1 MQTSYQPVIKV
12 TPEVPYNPGFPMR
25 AYEFGTAPYMGQ
37 YEVPGLSAFHN
48 DYMPYFLCCKFADFR
63 CQMFYWRRPSSG
75 CQEYQPPAYGEVM
88 GAGTFNTID
97 NDKFIFN
104 EPGVYN
110 GLYIP
115 HTLST
120 PEVKVQIRM
129 ERYPNRRV
137 DFSESC
143 CFSEHGVRS
152 ILTGLLGRYMAQQ
165 DLVQPTNATVVT
177 GVVLEATGTDRVHVV
192 ARKDTRRFRYR
203 TSIIVGNI
211 LRYFDTMRIQRFKG
225 KSYSNFKFK
234 IFGSHFQE

>member
-12 TPEVPYNPGFPMR
+12 TPDVPYNPGFPLR

-37 YEVPGLSAFHN
+37 YQVPGLSAFHN

-88 GAGTFNTID
+88 GGGTFNTID

-110 GLYIP
+110 GIYIP
-115 HTLST
+115 KTLST

-137 DFSESC
+137 DFSE
-143 CFSEHGVRS
+143 FE
-152 ILTGLLGRYMAQQ
+152 LNNYT
-165 DLVQPTNATVVT
+165 
-177 GVVLEATGTDRVHVV
+177 
-192 ARKDTRRFRYR
+192 
-203 TSIIVGNI
+203 
-211 LRYFDTMRIQRFKG
+211 
-225 KSYSNFKFK
+225 
-234 IFGSHFQE
+234 